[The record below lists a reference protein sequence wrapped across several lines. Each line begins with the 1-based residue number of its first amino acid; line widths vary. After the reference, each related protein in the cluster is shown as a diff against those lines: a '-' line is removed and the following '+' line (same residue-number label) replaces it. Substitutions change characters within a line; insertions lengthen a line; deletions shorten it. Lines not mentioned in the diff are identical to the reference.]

1 MTMKRSLPI
10 LLLWLLCWLP
20 ARGQQSGSAQKIAEQ
35 KQIVERLERR
45 IEQGERELAG
55 IKKDR
60 SSAERRARQ
69 LARQIESRNDLLAE
83 SEKQERLLLGE
94 VERADSLAGELNS
107 ALVRSKARYAEM
119 VREAYRNYRQNNYL
133 TYLFSS
139 GSFTE
144 AARRI
149 ANLRE
154 VAAMRERRILA
165 IDSLER
171 STQAQ
176 RELLALRQQEL
187 DSVRRG
193 LVAQKSRLQRDAED
207 ARASVRKL
215 SRQEQTALKKKIE
228 QEQRLDA
235 AIAELRKLTKG
246 NREGAGFSAK
256 TSNLRLPVVGGTVKK
271 YRGNMAEITGPGGA
285 RIISIY
291 DGRVVDVKRNRIT
304 NKYDVYV
311 AHGEYIT
318 SYANLSSVCVEKG
331 DKVARN
337 AALGVIGSSVDIL
350 TMKSEYKLVFGI
362 YPPKPGQKM
371 AAADCFKK

>member
-1 MTMKRSLPI
+1 MTMKHSLSI
-10 LLLWLLCWLP
+10 LFLWLLCWLP
-20 ARGQQSGSAQKIAEQ
+20 VWGQQGGSAQKIAEQ

-133 TYLFSS
+133 TYIFSS
-139 GSFTE
+139 GSFVE

-154 VAAMRERRILA
+154 AAAMRERRILA

-171 STQAQ
+171 STHAQ

-246 NREGAGFSAK
+246 NKEGAGFSAK

-337 AALGVIGSSVDIL
+337 AAIGVIGSSVDIL

-362 YPPKPGQKM
+362 YPPNPGQKM
-371 AAADCFKK
+371 AASDCFKK

>member
-1 MTMKRSLPI
+1 M
-10 LLLWLLCWLP
+10 WLLCWLP
-20 ARGQQSGSAQKIAEQ
+20 ARGQQSGSAQKIAQQ

-69 LARQIESRNDLLAE
+69 LARQIEDRNDLLYE

-94 VERADSLAGELNS
+94 VERTDSVAGELNN
-107 ALVRSKARYAEM
+107 ALLRSKERYAEM

-133 TYLFSS
+133 SYLFSS
-139 GSFTE
+139 RSFAE
-144 AARRI
+144 AARRL

-154 VAAMRERRILA
+154 VAAMRERRIVE

-171 STQAQ
+171 ATQEQ
-176 RELLALRQQEL
+176 RELLAMRQIEL

-193 LVAQKSRLQRDAED
+193 LVKQKNRLERDADD
-207 ARASVRKL
+207 ARASVRQL
-215 SRQEQTALKKKIE
+215 SRREQAALKEKVE

-246 NREGAGFSAK
+246 NKEGAGFSAK
-256 TSNLRLPVVGGTVKK
+256 TSNLRLPVEGGAVKK
-271 YRGNMAEITGPGGA
+271 YHGNMAEITGPAGA

-304 NKYDVYV
+304 NKFDVYV

-318 SYANLSSVCVEKG
+318 SYANLSSVSVAKG

-337 AALGVIGSSVDIL
+337 GALGTIGSSVDIL
-350 TMKSEYKLVFGI
+350 TMQTEYKLVFGI
-362 YPPKPGQKM
+362 YPPSPGQKM
-371 AAADCFKK
+371 MAADCFKK